1 MPSLPKNLAAI
12 RNAIASILRSA
23 GHVGHLYSA
32 SDIATILR
40 ITADVDNNEAVG
52 IDVDSHLVV
61 RAFSFEQQN
70 EYSLPYGNYFGY
82 AGDNH
87 VLYHRM
93 SGQEAWR
100 ARRIIAI
107 GCFSSISEAHD
118 ASTVRWNAGLDQ
130 LEKYHL
136 TQCLVNKTKKKESR
150 KSRADTPP
158 SNMIEETVET
168 SPSENICP
176 AQNVK
181 LRYILD
187 GLAGELEIDVR
198 HTKQISVDILVSN
211 LKQDEQDKNTE
222 TKRKR
227 MQYERRRINDVF
239 VWLPVGVSRN
249 M

>member
-1 MPSLPKNLAAI
+1 M
-12 RNAIASILRSA
+12 
-23 GHVGHLYSA
+23 
-32 SDIATILR
+32 
-40 ITADVDNNEAVG
+40 E
-52 IDVDSHLVV
+52 
-61 RAFSFEQQN
+61 
-70 EYSLPYGNYFGY
+70 
-82 AGDNH
+82 
-87 VLYHRM
+87 
-93 SGQEAWR
+93 
-100 ARRIIAI
+100 
-107 GCFSSISEAHD
+107 C
-118 ASTVRWNAGLDQ
+118 AGLDQ

-136 TQCLVNKTKKKESR
+136 TQCLVNETKKKESR

-168 SPSENICP
+168 SPPENTCP

-198 HTKQISVDILVSN
+198 RTKQISVDILVSN

-239 VWLPVGVSRN
+239 VWLPAGVSAN
-249 M
+249 MLVKQVPQCSAQVRDSMTREDRSLDLLRCTDDA